1 MSSYTEIRE
10 RIAALAPHAQL
21 LAVSKTRTPE
31 DVLTL
36 ARAGQRDFGEN
47 YVQELVSKAQ
57 ALADSGLSL
66 RWHFIG
72 HLQRNKVAQLLPW
85 VHAVHSVD
93 SVRLAETLAA
103 RLSQERRLTVF
114 LQVNV
119 DEEQSKSGFTV
130 AELRA
135 AVPELLALREKLDFR
150 GLMVIPRAAV
160 DGGEPARAF
169 AAARELESELRAAGL
184 TQGELS
190 MGMSADYTEALA
202 AGATWVRLGSALF
215 GPRRSTAESEV

>member
-1 MSSYTEIRE
+1 MSVLAEIQQK
-10 RIAALAPHAQL
+10 IAQLAPHAQL
-21 LAVSKTRTPE
+21 LAVSKTRAPE
-31 DVLTL
+31 EILAL

-57 ALADSGLSL
+57 ALAACGLPL

-85 VHAVHSVD
+85 VHTVHSVD
-93 SVRLAETLAA
+93 SVRLAEALAT
-103 RLSQERRLTVF
+103 RLDRAQRLAVF
-114 LQVNV
+114 LQVNL
-119 DEEQSKSGFTV
+119 DEEPSKSGFTV

-135 AVPELLALREKLDFR
+135 AVPALLALREKLDFR

-160 DGGEPARAF
+160 DGGDPGRAF
-169 AAARELESELRAAGL
+169 AAARELETELREAGL

-190 MGMSADYTEALA
+190 MGMSADYAEALA
-202 AGATWVRLGSALF
+202 AGSTWVRLGTALF
-215 GPRRSTAESEV
+215 GPRRGGPGSEA